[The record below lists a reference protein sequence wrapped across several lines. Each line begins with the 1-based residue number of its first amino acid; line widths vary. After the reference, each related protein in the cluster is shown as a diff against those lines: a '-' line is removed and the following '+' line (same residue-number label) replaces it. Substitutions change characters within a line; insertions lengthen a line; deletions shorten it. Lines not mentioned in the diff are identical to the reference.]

1 MALYLVTG
9 GCGFIGAQ
17 LCAAL
22 LARGDSVRVLDD
34 LSTGRRDRLAAEVE
48 LIIGDVAD
56 AALLRQAMQGVA
68 GCFHL
73 AAIASVQRSVEDW
86 PGVHRVNLG
95 GTIAVF
101 DAARAAGPVPVVYAS
116 SAAVYGDNPAI
127 PLAEILPARP
137 LTAYGADKYAAELHA
152 LAGWHVH
159 HLPSTGLRIFNAYG
173 PGQEPHSP
181 YAGVIAI
188 FAARLAAGQA
198 ITIHGDG
205 GQARDFIYI
214 DDVVR
219 HLLAAMQAH
228 PAAAR
233 VFNVCT
239 GHATTI
245 LHLAQSLGGI
255 LGREP
260 VLNAAPCRAG
270 DILASVGDPT
280 AAQAGLGLRA
290 DTTLAQGL
298 QRLLA
303 APLSV

>member
-9 GCGFIGAQ
+9 GCGFIGAH

-34 LSTGRRDRLAAEVE
+34 LSTGRRDRLAPEVE
-48 LIIGDVAD
+48 LIVGDVAD
-56 AALLRQAMQGVA
+56 AGLLRQAMRGVA

-86 PGVHRVNLG
+86 PGAHRVNMG

-101 DAARAAGPVPVVYAS
+101 EAARVAGPVPVVYAS
-116 SAAVYGDNPAI
+116 SAAVYGDNPAV
-127 PLAEILPARP
+127 PLAETAPARP

-152 LAGWHVH
+152 VAGWHVH

-173 PGQEPHSP
+173 PGQEPGTP

-188 FAARLAAGQA
+188 FAARLAAGLP

-205 GQARDFIYI
+205 GQARDFVYI
-214 DDVVR
+214 DDVIR

-228 PAAAR
+228 PTAAR

-239 GHATTI
+239 GRATTI
-245 LHLAQSLGGI
+245 LELVYNLGLIMGA
-255 LGREP
+255 RP
-260 VLNAAPCRAG
+260 VLHHVPRRSG
-270 DILASVGDPT
+270 DILASVGDPA
-280 AAQAGLGLRA
+280 AAQAALGLRA
-290 DTTLAQGL
+290 GVTLAQGL
-298 QRLLA
+298 QMLLA
-303 APLSV
+303 APMLK